1 MLDRPAVLLV
11 VFSCMLSWTPRTAT
25 ASDETT
31 VVICETESGYVF
43 SGSEALSTRATSE
56 TWYAEDSI
64 RDPNKTLR
72 IELDESDAWINGRE
86 VTLQTRN
93 ETSALML
100 DEHSVDLS
108 SDHTMTIITYA
119 LNLATNKLVSS
130 HVNTFLLTK
139 DDRKGVNAGTRVY
152 DCVIDAND
160 GNPRTEETATLVP

>member
-1 MLDRPAVLLV
+1 MLNRPAVLLA
-11 VFSCMLSWTPRTAT
+11 VFSCALSWAPRIA
-25 ASDETT
+25 AAAGETT
-31 VVICETESGYVF
+31 ILICETESGYVF

-56 TWYAEDSI
+56 TWYAEDAI

-86 VTLQTRN
+86 ITLQTRN

-139 DDRKGVNAGTRVY
+139 DDRKGVNAGVRVY
-152 DCVIDAND
+152 DCVAEVDNSTPLAD
-160 GNPRTEETATLVP
+160 ETGP

>member
-1 MLDRPAVLLV
+1 M
-11 VFSCMLSWTPRTAT
+11 
-25 ASDETT
+25 
-31 VVICETESGYVF
+31 
-43 SGSEALSTRATSE
+43 STRAKSE

-64 RDPNKTLR
+64 RDPNRTLR

-86 VTLQTRN
+86 ITLQARN

-100 DEHSVDLS
+100 AEHSVDLS
-108 SDHTMTIITYA
+108 SDHTTTIITYA

-152 DCVIDAND
+152 DCVIDATD
-160 GNPRTEETATLVP
+160 GNPRTEETAT

>member
-1 MLDRPAVLLV
+1 MRNRTNALLI
-11 VFSCMLSWTPRTAT
+11 VFLFALSGGGACAAA

-31 VVICETESGYVF
+31 VLICETKSGYVF
-43 SGSEALSTRATSE
+43 SGSQALSTRATSE

-72 IELDESDAWINGRE
+72 IELDESDAWINGRKI
-86 VTLQTRN
+86 TLQTRN
-93 ETSALML
+93 KTSALML

-130 HVNTFLLTK
+130 YVNTFLLTK
-139 DDRKGVNAGTRVY
+139 DDRKGVNAGARVY
-152 DCVIDAND
+152 DCVAEVSEEPSD
-160 GNPRTEETATLVP
+160 GNEDFD